1 MLSISAPLST
11 PDYVLSLA
19 RADYYTGGG
28 EPPGR
33 WFGSGA
39 QALGLTGIVKPTVLR
54 RLFRG
59 LSPDGKRELV
69 RNAVKAP
76 KSGRDQKAA
85 KHEKKESVSKEPSA
99 GERQGGWD
107 NTFSA
112 PKSVSARFAM
122 AKAVIAAAQR
132 SSLSAEQIDEY
143 VNRIL
148 G

>member
-1 MLSISAPLST
+1 MLSISAPLSP
-11 PDYVLSLA
+11 PDYLLRLA
-19 RADYYTGGG
+19 RADFYTAGG
-28 EPPGR
+28 PPPAR
-33 WFGSGA
+33 RFGSGA
-39 QALGLTGIVKPTVLR
+39 QALGLPGTADPTVLR
-54 RLFRG
+54 RLFPRVS
-59 LSPDGKRELV
+59 LEGKDQLV

-76 KSGRDQKAA
+76 KSGRDRKAA
-85 KHEKKESVSKEPSA
+85 KHERKESVTKDPSA

-107 NTFSA
+107 NTLSA
-112 PKSVSARFAM
+112 PKSASARFAM